1 MSDYLNYDDYM
12 ELGGSLDESTYNRY
26 AFRAENAI
34 NFRTFDRIPKLD
46 LTQQSEKFLYAL
58 KMTMYD
64 LINLYVANDSYIGL
78 IKSTTT
84 DEDGNTVPE
93 VRLLGQSND
102 GVTVT
107 YNVASARDA
116 KYSIDQQIDEAIQ
129 MGLNGITTSL
139 GRKLLWR
146 GIYPDE

>member
-1 MSDYLNYDDYM
+1 MGDYLSYESYV
-12 ELGGSLDESTYNRY
+12 ELGGTLDELTFNRY

-34 NFRTFDRIPKLD
+34 NYRTFDRILKLD
-46 LTQQSEKFLYAL
+46 LSEQSEKFIYAL
-58 KMTMYD
+58 QMTMYE
-64 LINLYVANDSYIGL
+64 LITLYVAQDSYAGL

-93 VRLLGQSND
+93 IRLLGQSND
-102 GVTVT
+102 GVSVT
-107 YNVASARDA
+107 YNVAGARDA
-116 KYSIDQQIDEAIQ
+116 MYAINTQIQGAIEK
-129 MGLNGITTSL
+129 GLNGITTNL